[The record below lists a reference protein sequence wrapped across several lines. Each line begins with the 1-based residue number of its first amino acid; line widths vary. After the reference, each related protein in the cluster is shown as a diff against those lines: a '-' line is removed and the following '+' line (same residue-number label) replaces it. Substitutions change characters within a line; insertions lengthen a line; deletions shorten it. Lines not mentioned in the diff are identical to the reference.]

1 MKTIRPLLFYAILFL
16 FFFQLLTDFIGAI
29 YAFGLLGTSIPP
41 ELAFALL
48 LFSPALLLLVRRP
61 GQRLLTVLL
70 LIVLLARVIEP
81 ALGTHGRMMLAGAGV
96 AAWLMFFPLLLWRAA
111 RRPEE
116 DAPLALTAGLLLA
129 TLTSALL
136 RALGAGVDVS
146 VMGWGQLLGVGLAAV
161 GAWCWLREN
170 VGDEFESGSELEENR
185 GGWVMELALGV
196 MAGLTLI
203 YFAFAAPYVM
213 ARWTGADAF
222 LALLVMLA
230 AWSFWAIGW
239 AWLDRRVWHKDLLN
253 VAVFLFVL
261 MLFQTINLF
270 IPPFTATPGDYPM
283 PDITGAPPSGEVFVL
298 FIMLL
303 LSPALFA
310 GMRRLFAAIIAR
322 RPSLSQL
329 AAAFTLASGFL
340 LAAIFAH
347 IFTTT
352 YDYIPVI
359 GPWFRN
365 RFDWVY
371 LAVGIV
377 FLAGVIEAARG
388 PRRVTSAAP
397 RLVPVALYLFMTL
410 ILGAH
415 WLNTPR
421 LQPAPPTEAVTL
433 LTYNIQ
439 EGYSAAGQ
447 KNYRGQLAQIES
459 LHPDIIG
466 LEESDTA
473 RIANSN
479 DDVVR
484 YFADHLGMYS
494 YYGPKTVTG
503 TFGIALLS
511 RYPILEPT
519 TYYLYSKGEQV
530 AAIEAVIDVGDQRLR
545 VLVTHLGNGGPM
557 IQQRQFL
564 ELVGDAPRRTLALG
578 DFNFRPDT
586 PQYALTTQTL
596 LDTWTQKWP
605 DWQDDQGQKPEHKID
620 HIFISPDLRVLDAR
634 YVPAGPSDHP
644 ALTATVR

>member
-1 MKTIRPLLFYAILFL
+1 MKTIHPLLFYAILFL

-41 ELAFALL
+41 ELAFVLL
-48 LFSPALLLLVRRP
+48 LFSPALLFLVRRP
-61 GQRLLTVLL
+61 GPRLLTALL
-70 LIVLLARVIEP
+70 LIILLARVIEP
-81 ALGTHGRMMLAGAGV
+81 ALGTRGRMMLAGAGV

-111 RRPEE
+111 RRPEA

-136 RALGAGVDVS
+136 RALGAGVDIS
-146 VMGWGQLLGVGLAAV
+146 VMGWGQLLGVGLAAAW
-161 GAWCWLREN
+161 AWCWLRES
-170 VGDEFESGSELEENR
+170 VGGEFESELEEDR
-185 GGWVMELALGV
+185 GGWVMGLTLGM

-203 YFAFAAPYVM
+203 YFTFAAPYVM

-222 LALLVMLA
+222 LVLLVMLA

-239 AWLDRRVWHKDLLN
+239 VWLDRRAWHKDLLN

-261 MLFQTINLF
+261 MLFQTINQF
-270 IPPFTATPGDYPM
+270 IPSFTAAPGDYPL

-322 RPSLSQL
+322 RPSLRQL
-329 AAAFTLASGFL
+329 AAAFALASVFL
-340 LAAIFAH
+340 LAAILAH

-388 PRRVTSAAP
+388 PRRVTNQTL
-397 RLVPVALYLFMTL
+397 RFFPVALYLFMAL

-415 WLNTPR
+415 WLNAPR
-421 LQPAPPTEAVTL
+421 LQPAPPKEAITL

-439 EGYSAAGQ
+439 EGYSASGQ
-447 KNYRGQLAQIES
+447 KNYRGQLAQIKA

-466 LEESDTA
+466 LQESDTA

-503 TFGIALLS
+503 TFGVALLS
-511 RYPILEPT
+511 RYPIENAET
-519 TYYLYSKGEQV
+519 FFLYSKGEQV
-530 AAIEAVIDVGDQRLR
+530 AAIEAVIDVGAQPLR

-557 IQQRQFL
+557 IQQQQFL

-605 DWQDDQGQKPEHKID
+605 DWQDDQGQKPKRKID

-634 YVPAGPSDHP
+634 YVPEGPSDHP
-644 ALTATVR
+644 AVTAVVGR